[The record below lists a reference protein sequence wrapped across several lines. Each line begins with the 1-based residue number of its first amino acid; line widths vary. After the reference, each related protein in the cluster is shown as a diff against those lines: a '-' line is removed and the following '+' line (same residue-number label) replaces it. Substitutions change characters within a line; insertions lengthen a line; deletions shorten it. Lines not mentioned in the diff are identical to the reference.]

1 MISGTGKICGIEDPE
16 ELRSALTKEGGS
28 ASCAKCCA
36 TSDDPEHLCDPVTKK
51 GENLFCDPR
60 T

>member
-1 MISGTGKICGIEDPE
+1 MKGGTEKICTIDDPV
-16 ELRSALTKEGGS
+16 ELNEILSHSGS

-36 TSDDPEHLCDPVTKK
+36 TSDDPEQLCDPVFGK